1 MDPKTLISCR
11 RLSARI
17 VENLRAE
24 RADFGNAG
32 EVGQEPAA
40 WLLDLPHADA
50 VAVLGGFSVD
60 DLQDLSWSA
69 NQGGTNADE
78 RGDTDRLEDWQEIE
92 RWIDALVEAA

>member
-1 MDPKTLISCR
+1 MTNATIAR
-11 RLSARI
+11 RI

-24 RADFGNAG
+24 RAAFGNAG

-50 VAVLGGFSVD
+50 VAVLEGFSVA
-60 DLQDLSWSA
+60 DLEDLSWSA